1 MRTAF
6 VCRLLNGREAG
17 IVPLFKQAAGDVFD
31 HHTPGYTSAPEYSIA
46 TIVFR
51 RTRERERE
59 TFIRE
64 KRRPTEGRSSIEAA
78 VYAIIIK

>member
-1 MRTAF
+1 VRTAF
-6 VCRLLNGREAG
+6 VCRLLNGCEAG

-51 RTRERERE
+51 ITRERE